1 MAMTEKKSDPEF
13 GYEGDLW
20 EEFRGDPVE
29 PVQDAAYSTEQGHDD
44 VPCDA
49 MKDAKICRNMGLL
62 VFIVLFLSFT
72 RAGVAMA
79 ALAAMFAA
87 AGIKSGGRAR
97 GAGLDDKSVRIGMF
111 LCRVAQAVAVV
122 YVILIVIAVVIFF
135 AFLAIGMPALARA
148 LP

>member
-1 MAMTEKKSDPEF
+1 MTEKKNDPAF

-20 EEFRGDPVE
+20 AEFRGDPGE
-29 PVQDAAYSTEQGHDD
+29 PVQDAVYSTEQDYDG
-44 VPCDA
+44 VPGDA

-62 VFIVLFLSFT
+62 AFIVSFLSFT

-79 ALAAMFAA
+79 ALAAMFAM

-111 LCRVAQAVAVV
+111 FCRAAQAVAVV
-122 YVILIVIAVVIFF
+122 YVILIVIAVVIFL
-135 AFLAIGMPALARA
+135 AFLVIGMPALARA
-148 LP
+148 LS